1 MDCRSG
7 HISERSYRPATDE
20 PNEKRLKHQRSFSAH
35 GHGYTGI
42 RRGSYLGHPYQP
54 DPLLRTRCVHRNGHS
69 LIILISTWK
78 LLKES
83 LYLTLDAV
91 PEHIHLDKLEQE
103 ISQTQGVESW
113 HHLHVWAVS
122 TTENAATLHVVITS
136 LNEIECTKHALKQ
149 LLSQHGITHSTIEF
163 ETPGS
168 QCEDTAKGCYHS

>member
-1 MDCRSG
+1 M
-7 HISERSYRPATDE
+7 
-20 PNEKRLKHQRSFSAH
+20 
-35 GHGYTGI
+35 GI
-42 RRGSYLGHPYQP
+42 A
-54 DPLLRTRCVHRNGHS
+54 